1 MSAVLAILDRARW
14 APSGDNVQNWGFE
27 VVDESH
33 VVVHGFDTRD
43 HVIYDL
49 DGTSS
54 QIALGAL
61 LETIAIAASCV
72 GLRTATT
79 RRPDAPETRPVFDV
93 RFTRD
98 ESIVP
103 DPLAPSIEVRS
114 VQRRALSTRALTG
127 DERVAMERAVGPG
140 HRVTWLEGAPT
151 RRRLAKL
158 LFDSAKLRLTMPE
171 AYLVHRDA
179 IAWAQRFSHDRVPEA
194 AVGLDPGTALLMR
207 WVMKRWG
214 RVEFFNRYLAGTVAP
229 RIQLDLI
236 PAMRCAAHFVLSRDG
251 APSTIDDFVA
261 GGRATQRLWLTATSL
276 GLQLQPELTPLIF
289 ARYSRNELAFSTLSG
304 SASTADRIGRRLEA
318 EVGVDAARNGVFMGR
333 VGAGKPAVTRSLRR
347 PLDELMFDAANWP
360 RR

>member
-1 MSAVLAILDRARW
+1 MSRVLAILDRARW

-27 VVDESH
+27 VIDESH

-43 HVIYDL
+43 HVVYDL

-61 LETIAIAASCV
+61 LETITIAASCI
-72 GLRTATT
+72 GLRTIAS
-79 RRPDAPETRPVFDV
+79 RRRDAPDPRPVFDV
-93 RFTRD
+93 RFSPD
-98 ESIVP
+98 DSLVP
-103 DPLAPSIEVRS
+103 DPLASTIETRS
-114 VQRRALSTRALTG
+114 VQRRPLSTRALTT
-127 DERVAMERAVGPG
+127 DERSAMDRAVGPD
-140 HRVTWLEGAPT
+140 HQVTWLEGAPT
-151 RRRLAKL
+151 RRRIAKL

-179 IAWAQRFSHDRVPEA
+179 IDWAQRFSHDRVPEA
-194 AVGLDPGTALLMR
+194 AVGLDPGTARLMR
-207 WVMKRWG
+207 WVMKSWD

-229 RIQLDLI
+229 RVQLDLI
-236 PAMRCAAHFVLSRDG
+236 PAMRCAAHFVLSSNG
-251 APSTIDDFVA
+251 TPSTIDDFVA

-289 ARYSRNELAFSTLSG
+289 ARYSRNGLSFSRLAG
-304 SASTADRIGRRLEA
+304 SAASAGKIADRLDT
-318 EVGVDAARNGVFMGR
+318 EVGVDAAHRGVFMGR

-347 PLDELMFDAANWP
+347 PLNELMFDPANWP